1 MSQIKTTRNKIN
13 YNPIVVIALK
23 HDVVD
28 IHLEKD
34 LVQIP
39 LTFSKLG
46 FITYFIVNSISNLK
60 FNNINILE
68 LRSTNILKKFYATF
82 VFIRKIKPKIIFTY
96 YLWHHQ
102 VFFNIIVN
110 IIRKIQKSNNYLIV
124 KLDYDGNL
132 RAVSLKKKVPLLLLK
147 LLFFFNAITADLM
160 VIESNEAKKRL
171 LSYYGRHCKKILDKK
186 TYVMPNGL
194 SSDTINKFRQYS
206 DRYAR
211 QHKIIVNSV
220 VTERKGLYELLV
232 ALNNIKNSLDNWK
245 IHIVGPIQDH
255 EYYSRLIDYIRKNK
269 LENNV
274 VFLGK
279 LTFEELIKEYVTSEI
294 FILPSKAE
302 GFSIARLNAMAACLP
317 IITTD
322 TGGAEIVKNCCG
334 IVVPIDNI
342 YELSEVIKKLIGN
355 DKLRSEYSNV
365 ACEKIKEYNWEK
377 LIINLINYIG
387 IF

>member
-1 MSQIKTTRNKIN
+1 
-13 YNPIVVIALK
+13 
-23 HDVVD
+23 
-28 IHLEKD
+28 
-34 LVQIP
+34 
-39 LTFSKLG
+39 
-46 FITYFIVNSISNLK
+46 
-60 FNNINILE
+60 
-68 LRSTNILKKFYATF
+68 
-82 VFIRKIKPKIIFTY
+82 
-96 YLWHHQ
+96 
-102 VFFNIIVN
+102 
-110 IIRKIQKSNNYLIV
+110 
-124 KLDYDGNL
+124 
-132 RAVSLKKKVPLLLLK
+132 
-147 LLFFFNAITADLM
+147 

-294 FILPSKAE
+294 FILPSKTE

-334 IVVPIDNI
+334 IVVQIDNI
-342 YELSEVIKKLIGN
+342 YELSEAIKKLIEN